1 MLEYSCCLCGRPAG
15 IEINCSSGQGR
26 VEHYLLTGCQ
36 GSLSPLRRVRSWGW
50 GQENWG
56 WKTGFPA
63 ESQLVPQNTTAISV
77 PALSSSR
84 CGGVSLDQQPP
95 GQQRHGSDGGTRL
108 ASLQYRGL
116 PYLTE
121 VDVGAR
127 RAQGSTLEVKG
138 ENDFI
143 FSL

>member
-1 MLEYSCCLCGRPAG
+1 M
-15 IEINCSSGQGR
+15 
-26 VEHYLLTGCQ
+26 
-36 GSLSPLRRVRSWGW
+36 
-50 GQENWG
+50 
-56 WKTGFPA
+56 
-63 ESQLVPQNTTAISV
+63 PQNTTAISV

-95 GQQRHGSDGGTRL
+95 GQQRHSSDGGTRL
-108 ASLQYRGL
+108 ASLQYRGS

-127 RAQGSTLEVKG
+127 RAQGSPLEVKG

-143 FSL
+143 YSL